1 MVVVIVGG
9 SAVTMQEWQD
19 DASAILYNWYS
30 GEAGGLALANVLSG
44 KVNPSGKLP
53 FTIPQHEGQLPLSYW
68 HEATGRGDDY
78 VNSSGEPLY
87 PFGYGLSYTQFA
99 YSQFKMAQNTFSLPS
114 GKDTLEFS
122 FLVQNTGA
130 FDGAEIIQFYV
141 KPLYS
146 EESLPVQYLIDTKKV
161 QLKKGETM
169 GFVSYKIPLSK
180 LGIPTGPGSDAYPTQ
195 FRLQIG
201 SSSKDI
207 RLQSQILQIQF

>member
-1 MVVVIVGG
+1 
-9 SAVTMQEWQD
+9 
-19 DASAILYNWYS
+19 
-30 GEAGGLALANVLSG
+30 
-44 KVNPSGKLP
+44 
-53 FTIPQHEGQLPLSYW
+53 
-68 HEATGRGDDY
+68 
-78 VNSSGEPLY
+78 
-87 PFGYGLSYTQFA
+87 
-99 YSQFKMAQNTFSLPS
+99 MAQNTFSLPS

-141 KPLYS
+141 KPIYS